1 MARYRTTIDSKLS
14 PEEAFEYL
22 SDFANAK
29 EWDPGVV
36 EGEALTGGSP
46 GPGSRFRLVAKFLGR
61 QVPLEYKIIAFDP
74 AQRVVFH
81 SDEAMVR
88 STDEIRFA
96 RSGAGTSVTYEAD
109 LRVKGPLGG
118 LFDPLLGLVFRR
130 IGNRASAGLHKALN
144 A

>member
-14 PEEAFEYL
+14 PEAAFEYL
-22 SDFANAK
+22 SDFANAT

-36 EGEALTGGSP
+36 EGEALTSGSP

-61 QVPLEYKIIAFDP
+61 KVPLEYSIIAFDP
-74 AQRVVFH
+74 AQRVVFQ

-96 RSGAGTSVTYEAD
+96 RSGEGASVTYEAD
-109 LRVKGPLGG
+109 LRVKGRLGG
-118 LFDPLLGLVFRR
+118 LLDPLLGLVFRR
-130 IGNRASAGLHKALN
+130 IGDRASAGLQKALN